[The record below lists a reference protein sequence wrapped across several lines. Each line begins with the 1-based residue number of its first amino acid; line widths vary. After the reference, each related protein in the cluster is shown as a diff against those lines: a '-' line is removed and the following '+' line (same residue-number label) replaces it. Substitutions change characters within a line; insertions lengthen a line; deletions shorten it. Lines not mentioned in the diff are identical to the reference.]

1 MKKGILFLIVV
12 LLLAAGVWVFMLVT
26 KTAIKPDAPARTTL
40 DSTLEV
46 PVSTIRIPIEFKT
59 KDLERLVN
67 TKLKGSFIKD
77 WIATGNK
84 KDSIYL
90 EIERT
95 DSARLLWKP
104 GMLGAIIPL
113 RISFK
118 FKTKALGIK
127 LQNVKPVVSE
137 IDLHLKSNVGFNDR
151 WEINSETS
159 IDTVVWRV
167 EPSLKVIFVNVN
179 LRKIADSYLT
189 KNQDKLTKRFDSLT
203 NQVLDTRKVVQK
215 IWEDLQK
222 PILLNKTSPRIGL
235 IAHASG
241 LTSRWNPNVRGN
253 ILGMITLKA
262 KVYAWFEEPPVH
274 KILPLPKHRY
284 AQQADAD
291 LDLYVLASVSYKSL
305 NEFIN
310 QKLEKFSFS
319 YESYQLKIRDVELY
333 GSVQEELALEM
344 KVRGSFRGKLY
355 LRASPYFDTLNHIV
369 GLKNLRYDL
378 STEEALLNT
387 ADWMLHDRLIP
398 LIADTVKRNIKEE
411 LRGLPLLIEQGI
423 ERGKSGSKM
432 DLLVDSLV
440 VTDYTSLITRDNI
453 QWIFRARGTA
463 GIELDKKI
471 LERKKPKK

>member
-12 LLLAAGVWVFMLVT
+12 LVLAAGVWIFMLVT
-26 KTAIKPDAPARTTL
+26 KPAIKPEAPERTTL

-95 DSARLLWKP
+95 DSARLVWKP
-104 GMLGAIIPL
+104 GTLGAIIPL

-167 EPSLKVIFVNVN
+167 EPSLKVVFVNIN
-179 LRKIADSYLT
+179 LRKIADTYLT

-215 IWEDLQK
+215 IWADIQK
-222 PILLNKTSPRIGL
+222 PIVLKKTTPRIGL
-235 IAHASG
+235 IAHGSG
-241 LTSRWNPNVRGN
+241 LTSRWNPHADGN

-262 KVYAWFEEPPVH
+262 KVYAWFEEPPPY
-274 KILPLPKHRY
+274 KILPLPKHKY
-284 AQQADAD
+284 AQQAEAD

-319 YESYQLKIRDVELY
+319 YETYRLMIRDVELY
-333 GSVQEELALEM
+333 GSVEEELALEM

-355 LRASPYFDTLNHIV
+355 LRASPYFDTVKHIV